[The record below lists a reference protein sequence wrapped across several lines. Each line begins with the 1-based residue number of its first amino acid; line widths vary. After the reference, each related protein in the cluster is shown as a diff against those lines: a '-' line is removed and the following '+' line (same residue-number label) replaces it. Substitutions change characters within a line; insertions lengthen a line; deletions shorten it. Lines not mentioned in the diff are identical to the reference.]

1 MINKEDILNI
11 LKQELPYLKN
21 KFNVK
26 NIGLFGSYI
35 RSEQTKQS
43 DIDLL
48 VEFSAPIGFFKFID
62 LENYLSDKFGLKIDL
77 VPIDALKPI
86 IKPSIL
92 KETIYA

>member
-11 LKQELPYLKN
+11 LKQELPYLKTQ
-21 KFNVK
+21 FNVK

-62 LENYLSDKFGLKIDL
+62 LENYLCDKFGQKIDL
-77 VPIDALKPI
+77 VPIDALKPL

>member
-1 MINKEDILNI
+1 MNKEDILNI
-11 LKQELPYLKN
+11 LKHELPYLKN

-77 VPIDALKPI
+77 VPIDALKPL

>member
-11 LKQELPYLKN
+11 LKQQLPYLKN